1 MIFTDNV
8 KILKNYVFN
17 YIYFFT
23 FLFHVAST
31 TFVSMMHILK
41 EIHNAYENE
50 KIINSYKYF
59 NNIDF
64 SKAVLLKDLWG
75 SKFVQAT
82 ATC

>member
-1 MIFTDNV
+1 MLM
-8 KILKNYVFN
+8 KMK
-17 YIYFFT
+17 
-23 FLFHVAST
+23 
-31 TFVSMMHILK
+31 
-41 EIHNAYENE
+41 

-64 SKAVLLKDLWG
+64 SNAVLLKDLWG